1 MDHEEEEYEE
11 VHFDEDEEEPM
22 DSDGEDMG
30 NDEDRNAQYGDEEE
44 IENATFI
51 FDRHTSPVQV
61 VLASPCGRYIATG
74 GEDDRG
80 FVVDTTN
87 AELVI
92 AFFGHKESIVALAW
106 NCDSSL
112 VASADLNGDVK
123 VWSMKDKKVV
133 FSANEG
139 GFDRGG
145 FLKFHT
151 VAPNALVVALED
163 GNIYMYN
170 VKDGN
175 FKMYTGPVGVAC
187 RAGEFIADNKQLL
200 VLYEDGSVRN
210 FDLKTQEVLST
221 AQGKSNEA
229 ISLSVGKNYSLVGF
243 ADCTIGLVASTPEGL
258 KFADHFKP
266 EKYEKRS
273 EGEESHPIEAAD
285 IYDGQVDLFA
295 AASLS
300 GFVYIY
306 ESRKIRLK
314 LLHPDGVNK
323 VRFIPGDKPRVIT
336 SCLDGKVRIW
346 DCRSGDLLITLH
358 GHRDQILDMTLIG
371 QCCATASDDN
381 TVRYW
386 DLNELEENPSV

>member
-1 MDHEEEEYEE
+1 M
-11 VHFDEDEEEPM
+11 
-22 DSDGEDMG
+22 
-30 NDEDRNAQYGDEEE
+30 
-44 IENATFI
+44 
-51 FDRHTSPVQV
+51 
-61 VLASPCGRYIATG
+61 L
-74 GEDDRG
+74 
-80 FVVDTTN
+80 
-87 AELVI
+87 
-92 AFFGHKESIVALAW
+92 ESIVALAW

-323 VRFIPGDKPRVIT
+323 VRFIPGDKPRVRP
-336 SCLDGKVRIW
+336 V
-346 DCRSGDLLITLH
+346 CR
-358 GHRDQILDMTLIG
+358 
-371 QCCATASDDN
+371 
-381 TVRYW
+381 
-386 DLNELEENPSV
+386 